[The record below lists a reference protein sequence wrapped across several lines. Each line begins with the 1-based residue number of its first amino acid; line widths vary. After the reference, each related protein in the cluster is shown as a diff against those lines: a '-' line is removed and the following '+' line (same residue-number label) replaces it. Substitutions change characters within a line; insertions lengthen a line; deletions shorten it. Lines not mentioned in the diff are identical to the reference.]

1 MLWGLISTCTCL
13 PSCFALYTWCY
24 SGPTLLCMIGTVA
37 ATPGLSSLCCLC
49 QVKWHGH
56 AQYHRIYKFCCHCYP
71 PMPMSEIV
79 PRVCMLVAWVLLGL
93 KVGWCP
99 SEGMLPKS
107 KYNISACCY
116 GSYEWL
122 LLCITTVAASAYTL
136 CWGMCIPS
144 TLAAALWKAGCL
156 ELPALLLESKCSA
169 HAHCCMV
176 HNCCWALLRPN
187 LLSVHVTAEV
197 KTVTICLGYTQELIM
212 LKHAQG
218 LDLCMLLFMP

>member
-1 MLWGLISTCTCL
+1 MLNFFDNMLMQVEECAQMWHAVGTDFNLHL
-13 PSCFALYTWCY
+13 FAKLLALYTWCY
-24 SGPTLLCMIGTVA
+24 SGLTLLCMIGTVA

-71 PMPMSEIV
+71 PMPMFEIV

-107 KYNISACCY
+107 KYNTSACCY

-122 LLCITTVAASAYTL
+122 LLCITTVAASAYTF

-156 ELPALLLESKCSA
+156 ELPALLLESKCCYFWCS
-169 HAHCCMV
+169 C
-176 HNCCWALLRPN
+176 
-187 LLSVHVTAEV
+187 
-197 KTVTICLGYTQELIM
+197 
-212 LKHAQG
+212 
-218 LDLCMLLFMP
+218 LFMTVQCSKSSFPFR